1 MSTWSPQATSTR
13 LGVVHETTPAA
24 LTPAHREL
32 LDQVLDK
39 WSLQVLESLCERPQR
54 FNELRRSVPAVTQKS
69 LTATLRR
76 LERNG
81 MVERN
86 LLSSRP
92 VAVEYRVSALGSTL
106 QDLVDALLA
115 WSTSVLP
122 DVETAR
128 AAFDGTGPDTASLSR

>member
-1 MSTWSPQATSTR
+1 MSETAPTDSPVLA
-13 LGVVHETTPAA
+13 
-24 LTPAHREL
+24 PAHREL

-39 WSLQVLESLCERPQR
+39 WSLQVLDSLCERPQR

-81 MVERN
+81 MVERD

-92 VAVEYRVSALGSTL
+92 VAVEYRISALGSTL

-122 DVETAR
+122 DVEAAR
-128 AAFDGTGPDTASLSR
+128 ASFDEPRPDRASLSL

>member
-1 MSTWSPQATSTR
+1 MS
-13 LGVVHETTPAA
+13 ETGPA

-54 FNELRRSVPAVTQKS
+54 FNELRRSIPAVTQKS

-81 MVERN
+81 MVDRR
-86 LLSSRP
+86 LLSTRP
-92 VAVEYRVSALGSTL
+92 VAVEYRVSGLGGTL
-106 QDLVDALLA
+106 QDLVDSLLA

-128 AAFDGTGPDTASLSR
+128 AAYDGPGPETAPLSR